1 MDIERRK
8 ERLKREHRKEK
19 WGEGCCNML
28 LSVTIFLLDFMSL
41 FHMIEFV
48 REYRMNKDEEG
59 NEENRERERR
69 WSRGIEGVG

>member
-1 MDIERRK
+1 
-8 ERLKREHRKEK
+8 
-19 WGEGCCNML
+19 ML

-48 REYRMNKDEEG
+48 REYRMNKDEGG
-59 NEENRERERR
+59 NEENRERERGRR